1 MFVPSPESAKILKWL
16 AQFGATSAAVLALK
30 TCGPWEWE
38 AWGRDI
44 FIFSSMGAA
53 GSVEVILYK
62 YTTDSCDSVSYED
75 SLGCERFATWEEVL
89 EYATSKT

>member
-38 AWGRDI
+38 
-44 FIFSSMGAA
+44 
-53 GSVEVILYK
+53 
-62 YTTDSCDSVSYED
+62 
-75 SLGCERFATWEEVL
+75 EVL